1 MAKCG
6 TAAALLIALL
16 VCAVATLLPAV
27 CTADKVIPSAEH
39 HRVVTPDFGPEN
51 VTQHSGYITINGTY
65 EDGTHLFFW
74 MFESR
79 SKPATD
85 PLIVWLTGGPGCSS
99 LLALF
104 TENGPY
110 TVEQNMALKRNPN
123 SWNSFANLLYIDQ
136 PVGTGFSYADSPLDY
151 ETTEEVIAQDLY
163 VFMQNFFL
171 LFPQYSRLPFYI
183 MGESYAG
190 HYVPAFA
197 YRTLVGNQKKDGL
210 FHVNLNGIG
219 IGNGWV
225 DPYIQYAAYPEFAY
239 KYKLIGQAEYV
250 IAKGAASI
258 CQELISLGGAWGF
271 AFEQCQLTMTGIM
284 AAMDINLGYAVNPY
298 NWKVACAVEPL
309 CYSFD
314 QVTQLL
320 NEPAVKKAIGAR
332 SDVEWQDCA
341 TTPHI
346 ALLGDWITNLDV
358 HIPNLLANN
367 IRVLVYSGML
377 DFICNYVGGDMWTSN
392 LEWPGKTA
400 FNESPFNNWTVQG
413 KVAGYAKA
421 AKGLTFLEIANA
433 GHLAPMDQPV
443 NTLDMVYRLL
453 SNTPF
458 N

>member
-1 MAKCG
+1 MAQRS
-6 TAAALLIALL
+6 ALLLAVL
-16 VCAVATLLPAV
+16 VLVALPAL
-27 CTADKVIPSAEH
+27 CLASKVIPSHEH
-39 HRVVTPDFGPEN
+39 HRVVTPEYGPEN

-65 EDGTHLFFW
+65 ANGTHLFFW

-110 TVEQNMALKRNPN
+110 TVAQDLSLKLNPY

-151 ETTEEVIAQDLY
+151 ETNEDTIAQDLY

-171 LFPQYSRLPFYI
+171 LYPQYSKLPFYI

-197 YRTLVGNQKKDGL
+197 YRTLVGNQKKEGL
-210 FHVNLNGIG
+210 FHINLNGIG

-239 KYKLIGQAEYV
+239 KYQLIGEAEYV
-250 IAKGAASI
+250 IAKASAEV
-258 CQELISLGGAWGF
+258 CQSLINLGVGWLV
-271 AFEQCQLTMTGIM
+271 AFEQCQLTMTAIM

-298 NWKVACAVEPL
+298 NWKVPCAVEPL

-314 QVTQLL
+314 GVTQLL
-320 NEPAVKKAIGAR
+320 NEPAVKKAIGAKPDL
-332 SDVEWQDCA
+332 SWTDCA
-341 TTPHI
+341 AAPHLV
-346 ALLGDWITNLDV
+346 LLGDWITNLDV

-392 LEWPGKTA
+392 LKWPGQAA
-400 FNESPFNNWTVQG
+400 FNRTPFGNWTVQG
-413 KVAGYAKA
+413 KVAGFAKSA
-421 AKGLTFLEIANA
+421 QGLTFLEIANA
-433 GHLAPMDQPV
+433 GHLAPMDQPA
-443 NTLDMVYRLL
+443 NTLNMVQHLL

-458 N
+458 A